1 MITSLALL
9 AALFLIQAR
18 MLLAFSETSLHEG
31 KIAPLGTQH
40 VTEMCCLADV
50 IDIST
55 KKVTV
60 VGLIREHDKAVTS
73 PNLAFKADKS
83 LKIKKH
89 MRTCDCHIFPFS
101 ICVQV
106 RA

>member
-1 MITSLALL
+1 MKA
-9 AALFLIQAR
+9 
-18 MLLAFSETSLHEG
+18 

-55 KKVTV
+55 QKVTV

-73 PNLAFKADKS
+73 PNIAFKADKS

-89 MRTCDCHIFPFS
+89 MRTCVTVTIFPFS

-106 RA
+106 RAQNSKVMPPWSGPFCRMPE